1 MYHSSENREYPKKML
16 FYDREKDDK
25 LWDSTV
31 SCFPPAGDDLFAE
44 PATTLWNHP
53 SNPAVTRHLAMPNL
67 RPLEQLQT
75 QLLYIWRWMNQ
86 ASVSKGNLG
95 GIAIAH
101 RLSPV
106 ARWDLWFKYVQIVR
120 WFTAG
125 IYGCSNL
132 QNSSDLHPPNHD
144 KYICY

>member
-1 MYHSSENREYPKKML
+1 ML

-95 GIAIAH
+95 
-101 RLSPV
+101 
-106 ARWDLWFKYVQIVR
+106 
-120 WFTAG
+120 
-125 IYGCSNL
+125 
-132 QNSSDLHPPNHD
+132 
-144 KYICY
+144 